1 MLTAYSV
8 PVVWLAIILG
18 GIAGCVATAFVANA
32 LKGVP
37 VKAVAGNWAK
47 HVWSIIFMIPVPFLI
62 GLPAGW
68 IIAFLWLVLAPTIA
82 SKAHFG
88 PKDLPFMTLCTFH
101 AGFAV
106 VGLLV
111 YALVAAAF

>member
-1 MLTAYSV
+1 MFSIYSISS
-8 PVVWLAIILG
+8 VWLAIILG
-18 GIAGCVATAFVANA
+18 GIIGCVATAFVANA

-47 HVWSIIFMIPVPFLI
+47 HVWSIIFMVPVPMLI

-82 SKAHFG
+82 SKIYFG
-88 PKDLPFMTLCTFH
+88 PKDLPFITLCTFH

-106 VGLLV
+106 AGLII
-111 YALVAAAF
+111 YALLSGTL